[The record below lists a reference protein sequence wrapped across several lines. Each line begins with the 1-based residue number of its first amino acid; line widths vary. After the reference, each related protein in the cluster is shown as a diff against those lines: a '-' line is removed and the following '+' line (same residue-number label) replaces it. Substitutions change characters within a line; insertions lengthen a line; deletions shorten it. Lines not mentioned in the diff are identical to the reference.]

1 MEEFNNIMLHSIISR
16 FINVD
21 DPSRMIIA
29 GSLMIGGLS
38 FFGALLWFSKDG
50 NKKLTTND
58 RGTVVKESKKEN
70 NNPTAQQLKSV
81 NSSSGDGKQQQLLNV
96 FSVKQKPINTGT
108 NGSNINKKK
117 ASSDRPFESSYYFA
131 HNKHSTG

>member
-1 MEEFNNIMLHSIISR
+1 MEEFNNMLRSIISR

-29 GSLMIGGLS
+29 GSLIIGGLS
-38 FFGALLWFSKDG
+38 FFGALLWFRKDG

-58 RGTVVKESKKEN
+58 RGPALKESKKEN
-70 NNPTAQQLKSV
+70 NNNAAAQQLKSD
-81 NSSSGDGKQQQLLNV
+81 NSSGGDGKQQQLRNV
-96 FSVKQKPINTGT
+96 FSVKEKPNNTGT

>member
-1 MEEFNNIMLHSIISR
+1 MLRSIISR
-16 FINVD
+16 FINGD

-38 FFGALLWFSKDG
+38 FFGALLWFRKDG

-70 NNPTAQQLKSV
+70 NNPTAQQLKSD
-81 NSSSGDGKQQQLLNV
+81 NSSSSDGKQQQLRNV

>member
-1 MEEFNNIMLHSIISR
+1 MEEFNNMLRSIISR

-29 GSLMIGGLS
+29 GSLIIGSLS
-38 FFGALLWFSKDG
+38 FFGALLWFRKDG

-58 RGTVVKESKKEN
+58 RGTAVKESKKEN
-70 NNPTAQQLKSV
+70 NDATAQQLKSD
-81 NSSSGDGKQQQLLNV
+81 NRSAGDGKQQQLRNV

-108 NGSNINKKK
+108 NGSNISKKK
-117 ASSDRPFESSYYFA
+117 ASSSDRPFESSYYFA